1 MNNFFGQ
8 RQNFSPMSNKIV
20 VQSLEDALRRFAD
33 FDSDM
38 VYWDA
43 NQNLMYNVYT
53 NVRGEKSFEI
63 YEFKKVEPIKPK
75 QETDGSLQLIMD
87 KLNELNNKV
96 EELYGKYDVKQTGQ
110 TGQSTGSAN
119 YERASSND
127 GSSAISEQPS
137 VS

>member
-1 MNNFFGQ
+1 MNNFFGP

-38 VYWDA
+38 VYWDV

-53 NVRGEKSFEI
+53 NVRGEKSFEV
-63 YEFKKVEPIKPK
+63 YEFKKVEPVKSK
-75 QETDGSLQLIMD
+75 QNTDSSLEIIMN

-96 EELYGKYDVKQTGQ
+96 EELYGKYDVKSTGQ
-110 TGQSTGSAN
+110 TSQSTRSAN
-119 YERASSND
+119 DERASSND
-127 GSSAISEQPS
+127 GSSTIGEQSAIG
-137 VS
+137 

>member
-1 MNNFFGQ
+1 MNNFFGP

-53 NVRGEKSFEI
+53 NVRGEKSFDI
-63 YEFKKVEPIKPK
+63 YEFKKVEPVKPK
-75 QETDGSLQLIMD
+75 QDDGSLQIIMD
-87 KLNELNNKV
+87 KLNDLNNKV

-110 TGQSTGSAN
+110 TGQSARFSN
-119 YERASSND
+119 DERASSND
-127 GSSAISEQPS
+127 GSST